1 MFGLQIYCFITG
13 NPRTLKFSVRY
24 NAYNGF
30 FSESEEFDAKY
41 RSNIQFT
48 YNGEALWVPPSLQK
62 SACEGNVRSLNHWNI
77 RVNNNA
83 SI

>member
-1 MFGLQIYCFITG
+1 MTS
-13 NPRTLKFSVRY
+13 R
-24 NAYNGF
+24 AF

-62 SACEGNVRSLNHWNI
+62 SACEGYVRMNQ
-77 RVNNNA
+77 RY
-83 SI
+83 

>member
-1 MFGLQIYCFITG
+1 MTFQT
-13 NPRTLKFSVRY
+13 
-24 NAYNGF
+24 F

-62 SACEGNVRSLNHWNI
+62 SACEGFVRT
-77 RVNNNA
+77 NNYNEH
-83 SI
+83 SFEQICEHF